1 MKKPI
6 IFSGIQ
12 PTNNIHLGN
21 YLGAIRN
28 WTQIQNDYQ
37 CIFSIVNLH
46 AITVYQKP
54 EDLAKNTLN
63 VAKTYLAL
71 GLDPKK
77 NIIFTQS
84 DVPAHTELAWMLN
97 TIAKM
102 GEMERMTQ
110 YKDKAGITSAKNSVI
125 DTLLNMLSNRK
136 ELNDQHIKMLTDL
149 ADKDGLREFIN
160 IIINKIENELHSNSS
175 VGLFDYPV
183 LMAADILLYNTQVV
197 PVGADQKQHVELCR
211 NLAERFNHL
220 YGETFVVP
228 EPLIKE
234 QGARIM
240 GLDDSS
246 KKMSKS
252 AASSANYIA
261 LLDDPEVAR
270 KKIMRA
276 VTDSGSEI
284 KSGNDK
290 PALTNLL
297 TIYSLLTNCSIGELE
312 KKYVGR
318 GYGDFKK
325 DLAEVVV
332 KFLTDFQTRFYKIK
346 DSEVKKVLADGA
358 KRANKIAGAK
368 LMEVRKKMGI
378 V

>member
-21 YLGAIRN
+21 YLGAIKN
-28 WTQIQNDYQ
+28 WIEIQNDYQ

-46 AITVYQKP
+46 ALTVYQKP
-54 EDLAKNTLN
+54 EDLAQNTIN
-63 VAKTYLAL
+63 MAKTYLAL

-84 DVPAHTELAWMLN
+84 DVPAHTELAWILN

-110 YKDKAGITSAKNSVI
+110 FKDKAGITFDAQAEFIVN
-125 DTLLNMLSNRK
+125 NLSNANFVK
-136 ELNDQHIKMLTDL
+136 ELSGMSKVEQVGFIEQKMLDFKETKKQD
-149 ADKDGLREFIN
+149 
-160 IIINKIENELHSNSS
+160 SS

-183 LMAADILLYNTQVV
+183 LMAADILLYNTQIV

-211 NLAERFNHL
+211 NLAQRFNNL
-220 YGETFVVP
+220 YGETFVIP

-234 QGARIM
+234 HGARVM
-240 GLDDSS
+240 GLDDPS

-252 AASSANYIA
+252 APSPNNYIA
-261 LLDDPEVAR
+261 LLDDIEVAR
-270 KKIMRA
+270 KKVMRA

-284 KSGNDK
+284 KAGADK
-290 PALTNLL
+290 PAVTNLL
-297 TIYSLLTNCSIGELE
+297 TIYSLLSGISIKDLE

-325 DLAEVVV
+325 DLADEVV
-332 KFLTDFQTRFYKIK
+332 KFLTEFQKKFYKIK
-346 DSEVKKVLADGA
+346 DSEVKKVLSDGA
-358 KRANKIAGAK
+358 KRANKIASAK
-368 LMEVRKKMGI
+368 LAEVRKKVGI

>member
-1 MKKPI
+1 MNKSI

-21 YLGAIRN
+21 YLGAIKN
-28 WTQIQNDYQ
+28 WIEIQNDYS

-54 EDLAKNTLN
+54 EELARNTLN

-84 DVPAHTELAWMLN
+84 DVGAHTELTWILN
-97 TIAKM
+97 TIASV

-110 YKDKAGITSAKNSVI
+110 FKDKAKISINAQS
-125 DTLLNMLSNRK
+125 
-136 ELNDQHIKMLTDL
+136 
-149 ADKDGLREFIN
+149 EFILKN
-160 IIINKIENELHSNSS
+160 LFSSNFLTELQQKNQDERVKFLTEKMVEFKEKNLSAAS

-183 LMAADILLYNTQVV
+183 LMASDILLYNTKIV
-197 PVGADQKQHVELCR
+197 PVGEDQKQHVELCR
-211 NLAERFNHL
+211 NLAQRFNNL
-220 YGETFVVP
+220 YGEVFVVP
-228 EPLIKE
+228 EPLIKK

-240 GLDDSS
+240 GLDDPT

-252 AASSANYIA
+252 AVNSANYIA
-261 LLDDPEVAR
+261 LLDDLEIAR
-270 KKIMRA
+270 KKVMRA

-284 KSGNDK
+284 KAGVDK

-297 TIYSLLTNCSIGELE
+297 TIYSLLSGIEIKALE

-325 DLAEVVV
+325 DLAEEVV
-332 KFLTDFQTRFYKIK
+332 KFLADFQSKFNKIK
-346 DSEVKKVLADGA
+346 DSEVKKVLEDGA
-358 KRANKIAGAK
+358 KRANAIASVK
-368 LMEVRKKMGI
+368 MNEVKKKMGI
-378 V
+378 I